1 MHAVKVLQPEPFPV
15 HKLLDFHDLDLEV
28 IAGDEGLMRTIP
40 RPDINRPA
48 VELAGFFERW
58 QPERVQIFGTGEM
71 AYLESRLTD
80 PSVKNNLDRIFSY
93 RPPCVIVTRGMKVFD
108 IIREYAVKHKVA
120 LLRSPHVT
128 TRLIKSLWDH
138 LELALSPFVVVRGVL
153 VDVFN
158 IGVLLT
164 GASSIGKSETAL
176 ELLAKGHTF
185 IADDLVKIRCVQ
197 LSNLI
202 GTGRNP
208 VPFHMEIRGIGIID
222 VSRMYGP
229 RCVRQQKQVDI
240 VIELEDWDANKDYER
255 LGIEGRTVTIL
266 ETQLPLYSLPIKPG
280 RNIGTIVEVAVL
292 DHKLKQSGIFM
303 AKEYDQKLIQAM
315 QQQRK

>member
-1 MHAVKVLQPEPFPV
+1 MNVARVLQPEPFPV
-15 HKLLDFHDLDLEV
+15 HKLLEYHDLELEV
-28 IAGDEGLMRTIP
+28 IVGDEGLERTIP
-40 RPDINRPA
+40 RPDVNRPA

-71 AYLESRLTD
+71 AYIESRLTD
-80 PSVKNNLDRIFSY
+80 KSVKNNLDRIFSY
-93 RPPCVIVTRGMKVFD
+93 RPPCVIITRGMKVFD
-108 IIREYAVKHKVA
+108 VIAEYAAKHKVA
-120 LLRSPHVT
+120 LFRSPHVT

-153 VDVFN
+153 MDVFN
-158 IGVLLT
+158 VGILLT

-176 ELLAKGHTF
+176 ELLSNGHTF

-197 LSNLI
+197 LSTLI

-229 RCVRQQKQVDI
+229 RCVRQQKQVDM
-240 VIELEDWDANKDYER
+240 VIELEDWDASKDYER
-255 LGIEGRTVTIL
+255 LGIENQSVTIL
-266 ETQLPLYSLPIKPG
+266 ETKLPLYSLPVKPG

-292 DHKLKQSGIFM
+292 DHKLKQSGIHM
-303 AKEYDQKLIQAM
+303 AKEYDEQLIQAM
-315 QQQRK
+315 QKHRR

>member
-1 MHAVKVLQPEPFPV
+1 MNVARVLQPEPFPV
-15 HKLLDFHDLDLEV
+15 HKLLDYHDLELEV
-28 IAGDEGLMRTIP
+28 IVGDEGLERTVP
-40 RPDINRPA
+40 RPDVNRPA

-71 AYLESRLTD
+71 AYIESRLTD
-80 PSVKNNLDRIFSY
+80 KSVQNNLDRIFSY

-108 IIREYAVKHKVA
+108 VISEYAAKHKVA

-153 VDVFN
+153 MDVFN
-158 IGVLLT
+158 VGVLIT

-176 ELLAKGHTF
+176 ELLSNGHTF
-185 IADDLVKIRCVQ
+185 VADDLVKIRCVQ
-197 LSNLI
+197 LSTLI

-229 RCVRQQKQVDI
+229 RCVRQQKQVDM
-240 VIELEDWDANKDYER
+240 VIELEDWDASKDYER
-255 LGIEGRTVTIL
+255 LGIESHSVTIL
-266 ETQLPLYSLPIKPG
+266 ESQLPLYSLPVKPG

-292 DHKLKQSGIFM
+292 DHKLKQSGIHM
-303 AKEYDQKLIQAM
+303 AKEYDELLIQTM
-315 QQQRK
+315 QQHRR

>member
-1 MHAVKVLQPEPFPV
+1 MNVARVLQPEPFPV
-15 HKLLDFHDLDLEV
+15 HKLLEYHDLELEV
-28 IAGDEGLMRTIP
+28 IVGDEGLERTIP
-40 RPDINRPA
+40 RPDVNRPA

-71 AYLESRLTD
+71 AYIESRLTD
-80 PSVKNNLDRIFSY
+80 KSVKNNLDRIFSY
-93 RPPCVIVTRGMKVFD
+93 RPPCVIITRGMKVFD
-108 IIREYAVKHKVA
+108 VITEYAAKHKVA
-120 LLRSPHVT
+120 LFRSPHVT

-153 VDVFN
+153 MDVFN
-158 IGVLLT
+158 VGVLLT

-176 ELLAKGHTF
+176 ELLSNGHTF

-197 LSNLI
+197 LSTLI

-229 RCVRQQKQVDI
+229 RCVRQQKQVDM
-240 VIELEDWDANKDYER
+240 VIELEDWDASKDYER
-255 LGIEGRTVTIL
+255 LGIENQSVTIL
-266 ETQLPLYSLPIKPG
+266 ETKLPLYSLPVKPG

-292 DHKLKQSGIFM
+292 DHKLKQSGIHM
-303 AKEYDQKLIQAM
+303 AKEYDEQLIQAM
-315 QQQRK
+315 QKHRR